1 MTGLLL
7 LIIALIGVTVLEIL
21 ADALNLISA
30 RSGLPAE
37 FSSQWSAADYD
48 RATAY
53 RQDKTR
59 LRLLVDSVNLLGLV
73 LVLVGG
79 LFGFLDRHL
88 AALCAHPIGQGLLF
102 MSACAMVASVLDL
115 PFSLYQTFVI
125 ERRHGFNRIT
135 PRTFILD
142 LVKGWVLTA
151 VLGLPLIAGV
161 FWFFLAFPHSAW
173 LWAWGFTSL
182 IQLFILYLA
191 PVVIAPWFNRFTPLP
206 EGDLRDRI
214 AAYAA
219 RENFRIRGV
228 YTMDGSQ
235 RSTKANAYFC
245 GFGRFRRIVLFD
257 TLIQKFTPDEI
268 LTVVAHEMGH
278 FKLRHIPIVIAQA
291 LGVNAITFL
300 ILAGCIGSAPIAHT
314 LGFDHPSLHA
324 GLMATLIF
332 LIPVTLPLKL
342 LNNLLSRRHEYQ
354 ADAYAA
360 QTTGQ
365 PEILG
370 QALIKLTRDHLADL
384 TPHPLKVL
392 LDYSHP
398 PILAR
403 LKALA
408 HRTQPPAYPS
418 SRSP

>member
-1 MTGLLL
+1 MTGLII
-7 LIIALIGVTVLEIL
+7 LIVALVAVTFLEIL
-21 ADALNLISA
+21 ADSLNLVSA
-30 RSGLPAE
+30 RAGLPTE
-37 FSSQWSAADYD
+37 FSGQWSAADYD
-48 RATAY
+48 RSAAY
-53 RQDKTR
+53 RRDKTR
-59 LRLLVDSVNLLGLV
+59 LRLLIDSINLLGLIFV
-73 LVLVGG
+73 LASG

-88 AALCAHPIGQGLLF
+88 AALGVHPIAQGLLF
-102 MSACAMVASVLDL
+102 MSICAAVASLIDL
-115 PFSLYQTFVI
+115 PFSIYQTFVI

-135 PRTFILD
+135 PRTFTLD
-142 LVKGWVLTA
+142 LIKGWALTA
-151 VLGLPLIAGV
+151 LLGLPLIAGV
-161 FWFFLAFPHSAW
+161 FWFFLTFPHTAW

-191 PVVIAPWFNRFTPLP
+191 PVLIAPWFNRFTPLP

-219 RENFRIRGV
+219 HENFRIKGV

-278 FKLRHIPIVIAQA
+278 FKLHHVPIVIAQA
-291 LGVNAITFL
+291 FGVNAITFL
-300 ILAGCIGSAPIAHT
+300 ILAACIGSVPVAHT
-314 LGFDHPSLHA
+314 LGFDQPSLQA
-324 GLMATLIF
+324 GLMATLLI
-332 LIPVTLPLKL
+332 LIPITLPLKF
-342 LNNLLSRRHEYQ
+342 LNNILSRRHEYQ
-354 ADAYAA
+354 ADTYAA

-365 PEILG
+365 PRILA

-408 HRTQPPAYPS
+408 RGTFS
-418 SRSP
+418 G